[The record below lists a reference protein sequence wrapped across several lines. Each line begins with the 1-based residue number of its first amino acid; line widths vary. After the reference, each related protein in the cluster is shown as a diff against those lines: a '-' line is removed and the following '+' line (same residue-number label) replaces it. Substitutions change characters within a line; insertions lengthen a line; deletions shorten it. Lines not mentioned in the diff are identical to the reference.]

1 MSLCSQF
8 ALLLSHPLSLK
19 IFPLLLPIDASLQTN
34 DETLVGMGFYFLLV
48 SHREEME
55 SNDYAV
61 DVIRDEIFEDR
72 GAHYCLFLKL

>member
-1 MSLCSQF
+1 MLAFRAF
-8 ALLLSHPLSLK
+8 AEPPTFIENL
-19 IFPLLLPIDASLQTN
+19 PLLLPIDASLQTN
-34 DETLVGMGFYFLLV
+34 DETLVDMGVHFLLV